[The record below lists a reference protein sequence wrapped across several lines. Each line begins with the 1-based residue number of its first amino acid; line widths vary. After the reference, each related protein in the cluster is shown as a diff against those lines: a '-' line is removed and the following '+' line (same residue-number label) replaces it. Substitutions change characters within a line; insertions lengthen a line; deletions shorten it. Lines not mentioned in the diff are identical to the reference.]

1 MQNFKIQITRFLS
14 ITFLMFAFWAVAAP
28 LQAQEKGKKE
38 KKKGK
43 TEYYGEKIS
52 AKGAV
57 AASQVPTILSG
68 KDSANVKVKGTI
80 AECCTKKG
88 CWLRVELGQG
98 EDMLV
103 KFKDYGFFVPLD
115 SESRQIIM
123 DGVVRKETISV
134 ETLRHYAEDAGK
146 TAEEIEKITEPQ
158 TKYTFLAHGVI
169 LK

>member
-1 MQNFKIQITRFLS
+1 
-14 ITFLMFAFWAVAAP
+14 
-28 LQAQEKGKKE
+28 LQAQEEGKKGKK
-38 KKKGK
+38 KAK

-57 AASQVPTILSG
+57 AASQVPTLLAD
-68 KDSANVKVKGTI
+68 KDSANVKIKGTI

-103 KFKDYGFFVPLD
+103 RFKDYGFFVPLD
-115 SESRQIIM
+115 SKGREIVM
-123 DGVVRKETISV
+123 DGIVRKETISV

-158 TKYTFLAHGVI
+158 TKYTFLANGVI